1 MNIHEGQRLGQEEAD
16 GWEKKQGVE
25 WTDLLLWLAVPAYA
39 VLKCLLSYRLPPGPG
54 TSFAEAFTVKREF
67 LGS

>member
-1 MNIHEGQRLGQEEAD
+1 MNIREGQRLGQEEAD

-39 VLKCLLSYRLPPGPG
+39 VLKCLLSYSLPPGPG
-54 TSFAEAFTVKREF
+54 T
-67 LGS
+67 